1 MKGKSIIKLV
11 SVLLLIGILCYVAI
25 FGLTIGSWEIL
36 PASQGIKYGLDIAG
50 GSVITYEA
58 DADSVSN
65 EEADT
70 VVSILRTRLSGQGYT
85 EANVVRQGEKRFVVE
100 IPDVSNPEEAVSLL
114 GTTAKLSFVD
124 ADGNEVL
131 SSADIK
137 DAKSEY
143 GQMQQNSA
151 AQYYVTLELEDSGV
165 QKFADATAA
174 AAARAS
180 EGKNYISIMLDD
192 EVISSPSV
200 QERID
205 SDTAVITGGFDA
217 QSAGQLASLIRSGQL
232 PFKLQEVSLSSVGA
246 TLGESALSSSVMAAL
261 ISLIL
266 IMIYMIIFYRLPGV
280 VSAIALAFYAVL
292 TVIVLGILGVNL
304 TLPGIAGIIL
314 SMGMAVDAN
323 VVIFERI
330 IDELKNGKT
339 VGASVDAGFHR
350 AIVAVVDSNVTTIIT
365 SVVLL
370 WLGTGTVKGFA
381 ITLLVGVVISMFT
394 AIVVTRFLMKQLI
407 GLNVKNRRLYGIG
420 VH

>member
-11 SVLLLIGILCYVAI
+11 SVLLLIGILSYVAI